1 LLVIKLRR
9 ATIAAKD
16 QIELPPE
23 TPDLIR
29 EHGINGAAQMVGIS
43 GAGLRNRALRE
54 GWPTRM
60 DAASGEQTFTL
71 DNLPQGADWTP
82 ETLLKKVGLNPAE
95 WRITNVKARGGHW
108 GNPEA
113 PSSQVRL
120 ELSVVPI
127 APLPFELPS
136 LKGWKALPKPKARKT
151 ASVKTAVVCGDQHAP
166 HHDKTLH
173 ALFCRY
179 LADEQP
185 DLIEIN
191 GDLLDFAD
199 ISRHRQMPKSGPSGE
214 YQYTNTVNECLQA
227 GFNILYDYRKAA
239 PNAQIRMQFG
249 NHTQRL
255 YFALV
260 DNLKG
265 LYDITAAED
274 DVPALSLRRLL
285 RLDELHVEL
294 VEKDW
299 EQAKTRVNR
308 RLTVLHGHS
317 TSKNPGQKMLN
328 DLTGSTLQGHS
339 HRISLNYRT
348 SHDLDDGAETRL
360 AGECGCMCEIEGGL
374 DYARDPDW
382 QSGFMI
388 VKHWSDDDF
397 TVAPAIYLP
406 GRLLIPDGRRY
417 DS

>member
-1 LLVIKLRR
+1 MLRDLGPGETARRLNRTPRTLRR
-9 ATIAAKD
+9 YRQERGLNTEGDYLANDGEVSFEIDKS
-16 QIELPPE
+16 PP
-23 TPDLIR
+23 
-29 EHGINGAAQMVGIS
+29 VG
-43 GAGLRNRALRE
+43 G
-54 GWPTRM
+54 
-60 DAASGEQTFTL
+60 
-71 DNLPQGADWTP
+71 WTP
-82 ETLLKKVGLNPAE
+82 EALLEAHGLDPAE
-95 WRITNVKARGGHW
+95 WWVANVRVVGNQW
-108 GNPEA
+108 GDPEA
-113 PSSQVRL
+113 PSEQVKLAVTAKPIRESARIKL
-120 ELSVVPI
+120 PEL
-127 APLPFELPS
+127 A
-136 LKGWKALPKPKARKT
+136 GWKPLPKPKARKT

-348 SHDLDDGAETRL
+348 AHDLDDGAETRL

-382 QSGFMI
+382 QAGFMI

-417 DS
+417 DA

>member
-1 LLVIKLRR
+1 MLRDLGPGETARRLNRTPRTLRR
-9 ATIAAKD
+9 YRQERGLNTEGDYLANDGEVSFEIDKS
-16 QIELPPE
+16 PP
-23 TPDLIR
+23 
-29 EHGINGAAQMVGIS
+29 VG
-43 GAGLRNRALRE
+43 G
-54 GWPTRM
+54 
-60 DAASGEQTFTL
+60 
-71 DNLPQGADWTP
+71 WTP
-82 ETLLKKVGLNPAE
+82 EALLEAHGLDPAE
-95 WRITNVKARGGHW
+95 WWVANVRVVGNQW
-108 GNPEA
+108 GDPEA
-113 PSSQVRL
+113 PSEQVKLAVTAKPIRASARIKL
-120 ELSVVPI
+120 PEL
-127 APLPFELPS
+127 A
-136 LKGWKALPKPKARKT
+136 GWKPLPKPKARKA

-348 SHDLDDGAETRL
+348 AHDLDDGAETRL

-382 QSGFMI
+382 QAGFMI

-417 DS
+417 DA

>member
-1 LLVIKLRR
+1 MLRDLGPGETARRLNRTPRTLRR
-9 ATIAAKD
+9 YRQERGLNTEGDYLANDGEVSFEIDKS
-16 QIELPPE
+16 PP
-23 TPDLIR
+23 
-29 EHGINGAAQMVGIS
+29 VG
-43 GAGLRNRALRE
+43 G
-54 GWPTRM
+54 
-60 DAASGEQTFTL
+60 
-71 DNLPQGADWTP
+71 WTP
-82 ETLLKKVGLNPAE
+82 EALLEAHGLDPAE
-95 WRITNVKARGGHW
+95 WWVANVRVVGNQW
-108 GNPEA
+108 GDPEA
-113 PSSQVRL
+113 PSEQVKLAVTAKPIRESARIKL
-120 ELSVVPI
+120 PEL
-127 APLPFELPS
+127 A
-136 LKGWKALPKPKARKT
+136 GWKPLPKPKARKT

-417 DS
+417 DA

>member
-1 LLVIKLRR
+1 MLRDLGPGETARRLNRTPRTLRR
-9 ATIAAKD
+9 YRQERGLKPEGDYLANDGEVSFEIDKS
-16 QIELPPE
+16 PP
-23 TPDLIR
+23 
-29 EHGINGAAQMVGIS
+29 VG
-43 GAGLRNRALRE
+43 G
-54 GWPTRM
+54 
-60 DAASGEQTFTL
+60 
-71 DNLPQGADWTP
+71 WTP
-82 ETLLKKVGLNPAE
+82 EALLEAHGLDPAE
-95 WRITNVKARGGHW
+95 WWVANVRVVGNQW
-108 GNPEA
+108 GDPEA
-113 PSSQVRL
+113 PSEQVKLAVTAKPIRASARIKL
-120 ELSVVPI
+120 PEL
-127 APLPFELPS
+127 A
-136 LKGWKALPKPKARKT
+136 GWKPLPKPKARKT
-151 ASVKTAVVCGDQHAP
+151 AGVKTAVVCGDQHAP

-417 DS
+417 DA

>member
-1 LLVIKLRR
+1 MLRDLGPGETARRLNRTPRTLRR
-9 ATIAAKD
+9 YRQERGLNTEGDYLANDGEVSFEIDKS
-16 QIELPPE
+16 PP
-23 TPDLIR
+23 
-29 EHGINGAAQMVGIS
+29 VG
-43 GAGLRNRALRE
+43 G
-54 GWPTRM
+54 
-60 DAASGEQTFTL
+60 
-71 DNLPQGADWTP
+71 WTP
-82 ETLLKKVGLNPAE
+82 EALLEAHGLDPAE
-95 WRITNVKARGGHW
+95 WWVANVRVVGNQW
-108 GNPEA
+108 GDPEA
-113 PSSQVRL
+113 PSEQVKLAVTAKPIRASARIKL
-120 ELSVVPI
+120 PEL
-127 APLPFELPS
+127 A
-136 LKGWKALPKPKARKT
+136 GWKPLPKPKARKT
-151 ASVKTAVVCGDQHAP
+151 AGVKTAVVCGDQHAP

-382 QSGFMI
+382 QAGFMI

-417 DS
+417 DA

>member
-1 LLVIKLRR
+1 MLRDLGPGETARRLNRTPRTLRR
-9 ATIAAKD
+9 YRQERGLNTEGDYLANDGEVSFEIDKS
-16 QIELPPE
+16 PP
-23 TPDLIR
+23 
-29 EHGINGAAQMVGIS
+29 VG
-43 GAGLRNRALRE
+43 G
-54 GWPTRM
+54 
-60 DAASGEQTFTL
+60 
-71 DNLPQGADWTP
+71 WTP
-82 ETLLKKVGLNPAE
+82 EALLEAHGLDPAE
-95 WRITNVKARGGHW
+95 WWVANVRVVGNQW
-108 GNPEA
+108 GDPEA
-113 PSSQVRL
+113 PSEQVKLAVTAKPIRASARIKL
-120 ELSVVPI
+120 PEL
-127 APLPFELPS
+127 A
-136 LKGWKALPKPKARKT
+136 GWKPLPKPKARKA

>member
-1 LLVIKLRR
+1 MLRDLGPGETARRLNRTPRTLRR
-9 ATIAAKD
+9 YRQERGLNTEGDYLANDGEVSFEIDKS
-16 QIELPPE
+16 PP
-23 TPDLIR
+23 
-29 EHGINGAAQMVGIS
+29 VG
-43 GAGLRNRALRE
+43 G
-54 GWPTRM
+54 
-60 DAASGEQTFTL
+60 
-71 DNLPQGADWTP
+71 WTP
-82 ETLLKKVGLNPAE
+82 EALLEAHGLDPAE
-95 WRITNVKARGGHW
+95 WWVANVRVVGNQW
-108 GNPEA
+108 GDPEA
-113 PSSQVRL
+113 PSEQVKLAVTAKPIRASARIKL
-120 ELSVVPI
+120 PEL
-127 APLPFELPS
+127 A
-136 LKGWKALPKPKARKT
+136 GWKPLPKPKARKT
-151 ASVKTAVVCGDQHAP
+151 AGVKTAVVCGDQHAP

-417 DS
+417 DA

>member
-1 LLVIKLRR
+1 MLRDLGPGETARRLNRTPRTLRR
-9 ATIAAKD
+9 YRQERGLNTEGDYLANDGEVSFEIDKS
-16 QIELPPE
+16 PP
-23 TPDLIR
+23 
-29 EHGINGAAQMVGIS
+29 VG
-43 GAGLRNRALRE
+43 G
-54 GWPTRM
+54 
-60 DAASGEQTFTL
+60 
-71 DNLPQGADWTP
+71 WTP
-82 ETLLKKVGLNPAE
+82 EALLEAHGLDPAE
-95 WRITNVKARGGHW
+95 WWVANVRVVGNQW
-108 GNPEA
+108 GDPEA
-113 PSSQVRL
+113 PSEQVKLAVTAKPIRASARIKL
-120 ELSVVPI
+120 PEL
-127 APLPFELPS
+127 A
-136 LKGWKALPKPKARKT
+136 GWKPLPKPKARKT
-151 ASVKTAVVCGDQHAP
+151 AGVKTAVVCGDQHAP

-317 TSKNPGQKMLN
+317 ASKNPGQKMLN

-417 DS
+417 DA

>member
-1 LLVIKLRR
+1 MLRDLGPGETARRLNRTPRTLRR
-9 ATIAAKD
+9 YRQERGLKPEGDYLANDGEVSFEIDKS
-16 QIELPPE
+16 PP
-23 TPDLIR
+23 
-29 EHGINGAAQMVGIS
+29 VG
-43 GAGLRNRALRE
+43 G
-54 GWPTRM
+54 
-60 DAASGEQTFTL
+60 
-71 DNLPQGADWTP
+71 WTP
-82 ETLLKKVGLNPAE
+82 EALLEAHGLDPAE
-95 WRITNVKARGGHW
+95 WWVANVRVVGNQW
-108 GNPEA
+108 GDPEA
-113 PSSQVRL
+113 PSEQVKLAVTAKPIRASARIKL
-120 ELSVVPI
+120 PEL
-127 APLPFELPS
+127 A
-136 LKGWKALPKPKARKT
+136 GWKPLPKPKARKT
-151 ASVKTAVVCGDQHAP
+151 AGVKTAVVCGDQHAP

-382 QSGFMI
+382 QAGFMI

-397 TVAPAIYLP
+397 TVAPVIYLP

-417 DS
+417 DA